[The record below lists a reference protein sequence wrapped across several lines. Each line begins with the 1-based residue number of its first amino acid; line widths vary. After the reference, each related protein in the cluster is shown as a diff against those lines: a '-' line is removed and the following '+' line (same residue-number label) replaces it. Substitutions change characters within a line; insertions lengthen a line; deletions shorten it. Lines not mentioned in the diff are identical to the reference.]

1 MLENGYP
8 TLSPKGNAP
17 KMQQVGMADLEPAQR
32 QGTQISLA
40 KKSQL
45 RTFPPRHHNNQRS
58 KGPKYTLQSPN
69 IQKTWKNPNFTSPVV
84 DEDYFPKKRPK
95 QHTFHIQESTKHP
108 KLLSTTTA
116 NEPIKETKRGKWG
129 QKEGKRAY
137 QKDVH
142 QRTTKLTY
150 AKTIGDR
157 SRRQERIVMW

>member
-1 MLENGYP
+1 MLENGYS
-8 TLSPKGNAP
+8 TLPPKGNAP
-17 KMQQVGMADLEPAQR
+17 KMQQVSMADLEPVQR

-95 QHTFHIQESTKHP
+95 PHIMSFAACISHP
-108 KLLSTTTA
+108 RKYQTSKTTL
-116 NEPIKETKRGKWG
+116 NNNSK
-129 QKEGKRAY
+129 
-137 QKDVH
+137 
-142 QRTTKLTY
+142 
-150 AKTIGDR
+150 
-157 SRRQERIVMW
+157 